1 MGYDI
6 SEVYQSNSDFL
17 KADDI
22 GTNFWTVT
30 INAVY
35 MKNFDDGSRKLFIMF
50 QELDKGLVLNKTNA
64 DTIGDL
70 YGRNTDNWIGKPV
83 MLFTAPVD
91 YQGKKVQAIR
101 LRAPAQ
107 QQAMP
112 QRQPGQIQPQAN
124 MRQGDAWN
132 TAQSPN
138 RPLNNQ
144 PQKYAQASGVD
155 FNPPA
160 PPPEDNEIPF

>member
-17 KADDI
+17 KAEDI
-22 GTNFWTVT
+22 GANFWTAT
-30 INAVY
+30 ISAVD
-35 MKNFDDGSRKLFIMF
+35 MKQFDDGIRKLFIMF
-50 QELDKGLVLNKTNA
+50 HELDKGLVLNKTNA

-70 YGRNTDNWIGKPV
+70 YGRNTDGWVNRQV
-83 MLFTAPVD
+83 MLMTMPVD

-112 QRQPGQIQPQAN
+112 QRQSGGQNYGQVSNGGQAYDD
-124 MRQGDAWN
+124 R
-132 TAQSPN
+132 
-138 RPLNNQ
+138 
-144 PQKYAQASGVD
+144 
-155 FNPPA
+155 NPP
-160 PPPEDNEIPF
+160 PYTENPLQGG